1 MTFNTSDPLRLAQL
15 AQDLLNAGYSRSV
28 GRVVAEI
35 SDRAGSGLLKRRLRE
50 FADEA
55 KRLAAAGERFDPQNP
70 ILRALVADFN
80 NEMVANARRV
90 RSAASGLQRVA
101 IDEAGRL
108 TRQMALPGLSDA
120 MLEGVGIAW
129 NTPDPAAVDAL
140 VNYIENPAWAAELE
154 KYPVRVMQV
163 VDNTAIR
170 GFAEGWGPLRTST
183 SITQVVTEL
192 PVAEANNLMRT
203 LYMQSVRRGQTIH
216 RVANSDIL
224 SGHIRISARDGR
236 VCLACIA
243 EHGRVLAVNET
254 VWDHHSGRCTSI
266 PQVIGRE
273 RTVQSGEDWFFA
285 QSDARQRELAGHA
298 NYEALKS
305 GDVRLRDFVERY
317 DDPVF
322 GEMIRESSLKNLM
335 GAGAREYYLYG

>member
-1 MTFNTSDPLRLAQL
+1 MTFNTNDPLRIAQL

-28 GRVVAEI
+28 GRIVAEI
-35 SDRAGSGLLKRRLRE
+35 SEGARSGLLKRRLRE

-55 KRLAAAGERFDPQNP
+55 KRLAAEGQRFDPQNP

-90 RSAASGLQRVA
+90 SRGASGLQRVA

-120 MLEGVGIAW
+120 MLEGIGIAW

-140 VNYIENPAWAAELE
+140 VNFVENPAWAAELE
-154 KYPVRVMQV
+154 RYPVRVVQV
-163 VDNTAIR
+163 VENTAIR
-170 GFAEGWGPLRTST
+170 GFAEGWGPMRSARA
-183 SITQVVTEL
+183 ITGIVHDL
-192 PVAEANNLMRT
+192 PAAEANNLMRT
-203 LYMQSVRRGQTIH
+203 LYMQSFRHGQTVH
-216 RVANSDIL
+216 RMANTDIL

-236 VCLACIA
+236 VCLACIY
-243 EHGRVLAVNET
+243 EHGRVLRVNET
-254 VWDHHSGRCTSI
+254 VYDHHYGRCTSV

-273 RTVQSGEDWFFA
+273 RTVQRGEDWFFA
-285 QSDARQRELAGHA
+285 QTDARQRELAGHA

-305 GDVRLRDFVERY
+305 GDIQLRDFVDRY
-317 DDPVF
+317 QDPVF
-322 GEMIRESSLKNLM
+322 GEMIREASLKSRL
-335 GAGAREYYLYG
+335 GAGAREFYLYG